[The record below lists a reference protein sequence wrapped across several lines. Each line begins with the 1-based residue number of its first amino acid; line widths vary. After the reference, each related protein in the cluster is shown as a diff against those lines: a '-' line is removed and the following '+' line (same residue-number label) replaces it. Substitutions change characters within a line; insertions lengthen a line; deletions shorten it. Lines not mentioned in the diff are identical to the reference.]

1 MIPLRPLH
9 ATRVLAESQD
19 EYMRLAIQ
27 DDEIDGVNYMTS
39 LWEPS
44 PAELKTLMEGGS
56 VRLTIM
62 GTAHPP
68 VAIETEVRK

>member
-1 MIPLRPLH
+1 MIPQRPLH

-19 EYMRLAIQ
+19 EYMRLAIR

-44 PAELKTLMEGGS
+44 PAELKTLIEGGS

-68 VAIETEVRK
+68 VMVETEVRK

>member
-1 MIPLRPLH
+1 MTPLRPLH

-19 EYMRLAIQ
+19 QYIRLTIR
-27 DDEIDGVNYMTS
+27 DDMIDGVNYMTS

-44 PAELKTLMEGGS
+44 PAELKTLIEGGS

-62 GTAHPP
+62 GAAHPP
-68 VAIETEVRK
+68 VMVETEVRK